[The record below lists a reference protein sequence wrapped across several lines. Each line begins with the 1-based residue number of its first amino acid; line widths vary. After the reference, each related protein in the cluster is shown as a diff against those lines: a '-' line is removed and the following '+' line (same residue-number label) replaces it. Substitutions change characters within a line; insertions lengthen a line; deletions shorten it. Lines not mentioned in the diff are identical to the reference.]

1 MRKSRDSNLREEVL
15 LKPFDV
21 SKFGSEDDPCFG
33 KLYDLEEEECQY
45 CGDHEFCGIAFT
57 QRLKKLRQNQEKQIP
72 MKDREIDDLEFKA
85 EVRDFIE
92 KKREQGFRDPKIQR
106 FIRKKF
112 KIKNPET
119 WMQETPGKK

>member
-1 MRKSRDSNLREEVL
+1 MRKSRDSNIREEVL

-21 SKFGSEDDPCFG
+21 TKLGSEDDPCFG

-85 EVRDFIE
+85 EVRGYILR
-92 KKREQGFRDPKIQR
+92 KREQGFKESKIQR
-106 FIRKKF
+106 LIRNKY
-112 KIKNPET
+112 KIKNSKTWIHET
-119 WMQETPGKK
+119 QEKK